1 MYGRMNVR
9 TNFIKTVRH
18 GLDQES
24 LLFLGLE
31 GINSR
36 SRESIPDC
44 TYHQIIEVQSRLE
57 LDKLNDNNSIME
69 IMRLS

>member
-44 TYHQIIEVQSRLE
+44 TYHQIIELVV
-57 LDKLNDNNSIME
+57 
-69 IMRLS
+69 